1 MERMMGI
8 INLDHEHDFLQE
20 LTYFRCGAAVPFG
33 GRYRLIDFVLSNM
46 INSQIHDVAL
56 FTRYKYRSLMDH
68 LGTGAEWD
76 LDRKR
81 GGLFI
86 LPPDWNDPTD
96 ISRGDLQHFHNNRD
110 FLYRGGHAQYVLI
123 SGSQFIGNVDV
134 QKAFR
139 HHLET
144 EADVTLISKQ
154 FEQKEPEHSPCLK
167 LETDE
172 QGWVTD
178 ITHDQNNS
186 HVFSGMYII
195 GKRLLLSLVDECI
208 AYEKSSFFLDGI
220 KRNLDRL
227 HVQSYVFDGYAAI
240 INSVESFY
248 KHNMKLLNP
257 EVYQNLF
264 YGDQLIYTKVKD
276 EPPAEYSPSSSIS
289 NSLIAN
295 GCKIDGEVENSILF
309 RGVRVEK
316 GAKVKNSIIMQKCK
330 VKEGVHLENVILDKD
345 AAVSTERTL
354 IGGSEQPFVVAKSKT
369 L

>member
-1 MERMMGI
+1 M
-8 INLDHEHDFLQE
+8 H
-20 LTYFRCGAAVPFG
+20 
-33 GRYRLIDFVLSNM
+33 
-46 INSQIHDVAL
+46 
-56 FTRYKYRSLMDH
+56 
-68 LGTGAEWD
+68 
-76 LDRKR
+76 
-81 GGLFI
+81 
-86 LPPDWNDPTD
+86 
-96 ISRGDLQHFHNNRD
+96 
-110 FLYRGGHAQYVLI
+110 
-123 SGSQFIGNVDV
+123 
-134 QKAFR
+134 
-139 HHLET
+139 
-144 EADVTLISKQ
+144 
-154 FEQKEPEHSPCLK
+154 CL
-167 LETDE
+167 
-172 QGWVTD
+172 
-178 ITHDQNNS
+178 
-186 HVFSGMYII
+186 
-195 GKRLLLSLVDECI
+195 R
-208 AYEKSSFFLDGI
+208 KSSFFLDGI